1 MSRLCLGTVQFGMKY
16 GINNTLGKPSL
27 ERSFEMLD
35 AAFENG
41 ISVIDTASAY
51 GDAEIILGEYFK
63 QNPKR
68 KNVSVISK
76 LAPNSINDDEKDVAG
91 KIEAACLESLKRIG
105 IDQLD
110 GYLLHTPEYVY
121 NEKIVAGLVKL
132 KEKGLVNN
140 IGVSVYDIKEGD
152 AAITTGVLDYVQLPY
167 SVLDQRGT
175 KTGFIKRA
183 KKAGMTVFTRSA
195 FLQGLYFMQRD
206 RIPENLKMVCPYFDI
221 IDNLLKKY
229 NIGLTEALIRFV
241 AEERDIDYLVFGVDT
256 KNQLLEDIDIFD
268 NKSVPLDFIDEIK
281 RCIGDIDK
289 SIIFP
294 SLWSNGKKVE
304 K

>member
-27 ERSFEMLD
+27 EQSFEMLD
-35 AAFENG
+35 AAFDNG
-41 ISVIDTASAY
+41 INVIDTAFAY
-51 GDAEIILGEYFK
+51 GDAEEILGEYFR

-76 LAPNSINDDEKDVAG
+76 LAPNSINEDEKDVAG
-91 KIEAACLESLKRIG
+91 KIEAACLGSLKRI
-105 IDQLD
+105 DVDRLD

-132 KEKGLVNN
+132 KENGLVNN

-152 AAITTGVLDYVQLPY
+152 AAIKTGVLDYVQLPY
-167 SVLDQRGT
+167 SVLDQRGM
-175 KTGFIKRA
+175 KTGFVKRA

-195 FLQGLYFMQRD
+195 FLQGLFFMQRD
-206 RIPENLKMVCPYFDI
+206 RIPKNLKMICPYFDT

-241 AEERDIDYLVFGVDT
+241 AEERNIDYLVFGVDT
-256 KNQLLEDIDIFD
+256 QNQLLEDIDIFN
-268 NKSVPLDFIDEIK
+268 NKSVPLDFIGAIK
-281 RCIGDIDK
+281 RSIEDIDK

-304 K
+304 